1 MAFAGVEQTR
11 SLYRKRR
18 GRTLSLLL
26 LRRCDAAVVNV
37 RSARHEDA
45 DTVAALLDEATVW
58 VNELGFSQWPLPFP
72 RDELAAAID
81 RGEVYVVEA
90 EDGDAVATVTMLG
103 DDPTYWGDRPPDA
116 YYVHKL
122 AVRRDQAGRGIGAA
136 VVEWANA
143 EAAEAGRE
151 FLRLDCLGDNPGIRD
166 YYEGLGFEHRGDLVL
181 GGRNMSLYERSV
193 R

>member
-1 MAFAGVEQTR
+1 
-11 SLYRKRR
+11 
-18 GRTLSLLL
+18 
-26 LRRCDAAVVNV
+26 VNV
-37 RSARHEDA
+37 RCARHEDA

-90 EDGDAVATVTMLG
+90 EDGDTVATVTMLD
-103 DDPTYWGDRPPDA
+103 DDPMYWGDRPPDA
-116 YYVHKL
+116 FYVHKL

-181 GGRNMSLYERSV
+181 GRRNMSLYERSV